1 MHIHVTG
8 GAGYIGSHTCLALLQ
23 AGYAVSVVDNLSNSR
38 REALRRV
45 DALAETQLD
54 FYQVDLLDEAALL
67 DVFAQRPVD
76 AVIHFAGLKSP
87 NESLAQPLRYYHN
100 NLTGTLH
107 LCAAMQA
114 NGVNKLVFSSSATVY
129 GPENP
134 CPLKESY
141 PRRAINPYG
150 RSKVMIEEMLL
161 DLQASAPEW
170 GISILRYFNPVG
182 AHSSGRIGEDP
193 RGIPVNLMPY
203 LTQVATGHLPRLKVF
218 GGDYPTP
225 DGTPIRDY
233 IHVMDLARGHLRA
246 LASLEVHTGA
256 QIYNLGT
263 GQGYSVLE
271 VIQAFESATG
281 LRIPY
286 EITGRR
292 PGDLAVSYADPSL
305 AYTELGWQA
314 ECTLEQMCA
323 DAWRWQKTNPDG
335 YPDI

>member
-1 MHIHVTG
+1 MHILVTG

-45 DALAETQLD
+45 EGLAEARLD
-54 FYQVDLLDEAALL
+54 FYQVDLLDETALL
-67 DVFAQRPVD
+67 DVFAQRPVE

-182 AHSSGRIGEDP
+182 AHSSGQIGEDP

-203 LTQVATGHLPRLKVF
+203 LTQVATGHLPRLQVF
-218 GGDYPTP
+218 GGDYPTS

-246 LASLEVHTGA
+246 LASLEVNTGA

-281 LRIPY
+281 LNIPY

-292 PGDLAVSYADPSL
+292 LGDLAVSYADPSL
-305 AYTELGWQA
+305 AYIELGWQA

-323 DAWRWQKTNPDG
+323 DAWRWQKANPDG
-335 YPDI
+335 YPDT